1 MKKVDFQKDLRHLYQ
16 PSAKAVVEID
26 VPSMNFLLI
35 EGESDPNT
43 SKAYA
48 EAAEALFAV
57 SYSMKFMVK
66 KGPSAIDYA
75 VMSLEGL

>member
-1 MKKVDFQKDLRHLYQ
+1 MKKVNFRRGLGYLHQA
-16 PSAKAVVEID
+16 SAKAVVEID